1 MSTTIL
7 TEQEAIL
14 DDFRAAELRRVEE
27 RVDWAEEMMERI
39 VKAGWTPPATNQQ
52 TTTKETE

>member
-7 TEQEAIL
+7 TEREAIL

-27 RVDWAEEMMERI
+27 RVDWAEEVMSRI

-52 TTTKETE
+52 AQQKEDE